1 MCSDWLSYR
10 RRKEG
15 IFYSNAKHN
24 MKIIESVMR
33 KGSFLLF
40 SSFQSSCYMRYSH
53 ISK

>member
-15 IFYSNAKHN
+15 IFYINAKYN
-24 MKIIESVMR
+24 MKIIGSIMR
-33 KGSFLLF
+33 KGSILF
-40 SSFQSSCYMRYSH
+40 SSFQSLCYMRYSH